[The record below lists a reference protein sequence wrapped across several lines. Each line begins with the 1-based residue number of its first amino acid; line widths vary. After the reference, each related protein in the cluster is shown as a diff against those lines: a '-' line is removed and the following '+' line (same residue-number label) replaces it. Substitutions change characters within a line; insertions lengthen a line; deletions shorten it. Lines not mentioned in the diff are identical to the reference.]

1 MADVGAGAS
10 LPISL
15 SPGPWNTALPA
26 SHHIQTEVLVILVG
40 DPAPAGTGSRPGRDG
55 TRHSTGPGAPL
66 GWMNRAWEAGDKKLL
81 QPDGPEADL
90 SPRKVAG
97 GTRGAKH
104 GGILVIAPLQDLQE
118 GRVGGEGVWELEA
131 VQTCGSRGGALAHGA
146 EQAHRPQPPGPHP
159 AALPQPQPDPHGSI
173 SSCQMLTGRGCP
185 RRHPSPHVP
194 PANSPPSGRRGL
206 RLRAPRAGPLS
217 VSSPHPCPA
226 SGGARAGAREAC
238 GSRPADGK
246 EPRGGSTLPA
256 GFLPSEHAGV

>member
-1 MADVGAGAS
+1 MAAS
-10 LPISL
+10 WLSL
-15 SPGPWNTALPA
+15 RFRTCRKEEWGERESGSWRLCRRVAPGEERSL
-26 SHHIQTEVLVILVG
+26 
-40 DPAPAGTGSRPGRDG
+40 
-55 TRHSTGPGAPL
+55 TGP
-66 GWMNRAWEAGDKKLL
+66 
-81 QPDGPEADL
+81 
-90 SPRKVAG
+90 
-97 GTRGAKH
+97 
-104 GGILVIAPLQDLQE
+104 
-118 GRVGGEGVWELEA
+118 
-131 VQTCGSRGGALAHGA
+131 
-146 EQAHRPQPPGPHP
+146 EQAHRPQPPAPHP

-185 RRHPSPHVP
+185 RRHPSPDVP

>member
-1 MADVGAGAS
+1 MALSGERRGLQTEARCQPGSPGLPSVPRHGGRALADVGAGAS

-15 SPGPWNTALPA
+15 TPGPWNPPPST
-26 SHHIQTEVLVILVG
+26 SCHVQTEVLVILVG

-131 VQTCGSRGGALAHGA
+131 VQTCGSRGGALTHGA
-146 EQAHRPQPPGPHP
+146 EQAHRPRPPRPPPRRSAAAP
-159 AALPQPQPDPHGSI
+159 ARPPRFHFLLSDAHGQRMPSPAPQPRRA
-173 SSCQMLTGRGCP
+173 SC
-185 RRHPSPHVP
+185 
-194 PANSPPSGRRGL
+194 
-206 RLRAPRAGPLS
+206 
-217 VSSPHPCPA
+217 
-226 SGGARAGAREAC
+226 
-238 GSRPADGK
+238 
-246 EPRGGSTLPA
+246 
-256 GFLPSEHAGV
+256 